1 MFQPMPMT
9 KATRVVVDAAQARR
23 VERAVSGRAF
33 RRH

>member
-23 VERAVSGRAF
+23 IEHAMTGRGA

>member
-23 VERAVSGRAF
+23 LERVMTGRAT